1 MTGWFRRLPIRAKLI
16 AMLMSTSVVVLV
28 LVSAGHLYTDYAN
41 LKKDAAA
48 DLEAQAHL
56 VLDSAYSSIKFDSE
70 EDAQAI
76 LGTFKSVTNVRTAC
90 LWDEQFVLIA
100 EYSIRGAGGCPT
112 KVPANGTFPEPNRI
126 ISTVSRSDE
135 AGRWGTLMVRSSL
148 SSVERRINEQTT
160 VIGIVILLGLG
171 VATLMSARL
180 HRFIS
185 EPVIALSRTAA
196 AVSTQGDYSLR
207 AERKTDDELGVLA
220 DSFNRMLERIQSRE
234 AELSRANEELRRAN
248 RLKDEFLATLSHEL
262 RTPLNA
268 ILGWTKLLR
277 GKALPA
283 DSIDRALEKVERN
296 ALAQARLVEDLLEV
310 SRITTGKLRL
320 DVRPLD
326 LVTVAGAAIDSI
338 RPAADA
344 REVKIELAFTAAAL
358 PTAGDPDRLQQVIWN
373 LLSNAVK
380 FTPEGGTVTLSI
392 FRGELDELVVSDTG
406 IGIDGEFL
414 PNVFDSFRQADA
426 TATRSHGGLGLGL
439 SIVRQLVQLHGGT
452 VAAASAGRDQGATF
466 TVRLPIR
473 THQREVLAIPR
484 AEENRLPLLTP
495 YTIVAV
501 DDEEDT
507 RELLQSVLEN
517 AGARVHAAAS
527 ADEAV
532 ALCRTERPD
541 AIVSDIGMP
550 VRDGYSLMKD
560 LRESL
565 GPDAPRV
572 AIALSAYAAPADRE
586 RSLAAGF
593 HWHLAKPFHPADL
606 VETLQ
611 DLLKDAASTGTK

>member
-90 LWDEQFVLIA
+90 LWDVQFVLIA